1 MAPNLCTSNV
11 HIQICVCLCISCART
26 YLQIVCACNCFQ
38 LFCASVCFYI
48 YQSLQIHLQDL
59 HNSMCVYV
67 AAVVLMHRSTCT
79 LISAA
84 AAAHCLVCA
93 ALYPWPSMLC
103 DPAYSLICLHQGT
116 TEVTTHQSAV
126 CFWRISTRDI
136 WRVEGHSQVLCHVS
150 GFGLTGHV
158 VPCQA
163 FLCVD
168 LGLAHV
174 IVSPDR
180 RVMLHSVAH
189 TGAQSLQ
196 SEQHRQEHRW
206 SHSVWFL

>member
-26 YLQIVCACNCFQ
+26 YLQIVCACNDFQ

-67 AAVVLMHRSTCT
+67 AAAVVLMHRSTCT

-93 ALYPWPSMLC
+93 ALYP
-103 DPAYSLICLHQGT
+103 
-116 TEVTTHQSAV
+116 
-126 CFWRISTRDI
+126 
-136 WRVEGHSQVLCHVS
+136 
-150 GFGLTGHV
+150 
-158 VPCQA
+158 
-163 FLCVD
+163 
-168 LGLAHV
+168 
-174 IVSPDR
+174 
-180 RVMLHSVAH
+180 
-189 TGAQSLQ
+189 
-196 SEQHRQEHRW
+196 
-206 SHSVWFL
+206 